1 MSQTNWPSYFL
12 FSIRG
17 IVVLQL
23 PLLSLLVR
31 VALLHD
37 RLVLGLIDGQTLFRG
52 SVSQLLRLRVV
63 RPVLVAFGAVAREQ
77 HHIAA
82 RIVQARLVPPNLTL
96 PAQHPELQRQEQM
109 GRPHDRHARTIR
121 DN

>member
-37 RLVLGLIDGQTLFRG
+37 RLVLGLIDGQTLF
-52 SVSQLLRLRVV
+52 
-63 RPVLVAFGAVAREQ
+63 
-77 HHIAA
+77 
-82 RIVQARLVPPNLTL
+82 
-96 PAQHPELQRQEQM
+96 
-109 GRPHDRHARTIR
+109 
-121 DN
+121 